1 MEILGPTIEDIQKYS
16 KVIDEALV
24 DYKTMCSEMEIEP
37 CVDNFAV
44 YLINTLAM
52 RLDGRWKKEEE

>member
-1 MEILGPTIEDIQKYS
+1 MKILGPTAEDVKKYS

-37 CVDNFAV
+37 CVDNFAL

-52 RLDGRWKKEEE
+52 RLDGRWRKAVE